1 MYLLR
6 TYLQQRQPCSGSRNC
21 VEKYIFNIKQ
31 CLPQL
36 NTIYIHIFPFLSKMF
51 PGCILY
57 KYGFDNTTS
66 INMLRN
72 TKDLEIRL
80 KARWAIINEYHK
92 MSNWNVFEEHKY
104 DITCRDLSPSIIEF
118 IQQSPYLISK
128 VVIIAKF
135 SQKYEA

>member
-6 TYLQQRQPCSGSRNC
+6 THLQQWQPCRGSRNC

-36 NTIYIHIFPFLSKMF
+36 NEICIQIFPFLSKMF
-51 PGCILY
+51 PGCILH

-72 TKDLEIRL
+72 TKDLKIRL

-92 MSNWNVFEEHKY
+92 MSNWNLFKEHKY
-104 DITCRDLSPSIIEF
+104 HITCRDLSPSIIEF

-128 VVIIAKF
+128 VVIIGKF